1 MAVTETRT
9 LPAPFIES
17 LGKTYADILPGVA
30 GQPTTTTDISATMA
44 QRPGESAAD
53 FASRQA
59 AQKLAATQFGERQAG
74 MAALGP
80 KVAGL
85 DQLQKDAIAKA
96 SGLGAYAP
104 HLATATTEL
113 GKVSPYVAAAGTGL
127 AGAGTTL
134 GQAGTQLTGAQTTLG
149 GVSPYIT
156 AAGTGLGTAGTTL
169 GGVSQYITGAGTA
182 AGPSAYQTYMSPYQ
196 QQVIDKSLAEFDLQ
210 AQKSKLGLGAPTVA
224 GAFGGGRHGI
234 AEAEYQSASD
244 RNRGALQANLL
255 QQGYTQAQD
264 LAGRAFTQQAGLAG
278 MQGSLAQQQAAQA
291 AQQLGLGA
299 AQSALAQQ
307 QAGFA
312 GQRAG
317 LAGQEAALAQ
327 QQLGLG
333 GAQTGLAQSYQQL
346 AGLAPQLAAQEI
358 SGLGS
363 LGAVRQAQA
372 QAQLDADRQLAQKAA
387 YEPMERAGWFGGQV
401 TGLMGGY
408 PAQYQFADQPQASP
422 LSTALQ
428 AGTGLASIFG
438 NVALGRKLWGDA

>member
-9 LPAPFIES
+9 LPAPFIEAI
-17 LGKTYADILPGVA
+17 GKTYADILPGVA

-408 PAQYQFADQPQASP
+408 PAQYTFADQPQASP

-438 NVALGRKLWGDA
+438 NVALGKKLWGG

>member
-9 LPAPFIES
+9 LPAPFIEAI
-17 LGKTYADILPGVA
+17 GKTYADILPGVA

-44 QRPGESAAD
+44 QRAGESTAD
-53 FASRQA
+53 FQKRQA

-85 DQLQKDAIAKA
+85 DQLQQDAIAKA

-104 HLATATTEL
+104 HLQTATTEL
-113 GKVSPYVAAAGTGL
+113 GKVSPYIAT
-127 AGAGTTL
+127 AGAGLTGAAGTL
-134 GQAGTQLTGAQTTLG
+134 GQAGTQLTGAGTTLG
-149 GVSPYIT
+149 GVSPYIS

-169 GGVSQYITGAGTA
+169 AGVSPYISAAGTA

-196 QQVIDKSLAEFDLQ
+196 QQVIDKSLAEFDVQ
-210 AQKSKLGLGAPTVA
+210 AQKSKLALGAPTVA

-299 AQSALAQQ
+299 AQSSLAQQ

-317 LAGQEAALAQ
+317 LSAQQAAQAQ

-333 GAQTGLAQSYQQL
+333 AAQTGLAQSYQQL

-363 LGAVRQAQA
+363 LGAVRQAQS
-372 QAQLDADRQLAQKAA
+372 QAQYDADRQLAQKAA
-387 YEPMERAGWFGGQV
+387 YDPMERAGWYGGQV

-408 PAQYQFADQPQASP
+408 PAQYSFQQTPEPSP
-422 LSTALQ
+422 LSSALQ

-438 NVALGRKLWGDA
+438 NVALGKKLWG

>member
-1 MAVTETRT
+1 
-9 LPAPFIES
+9 
-17 LGKTYADILPGVA
+17 
-30 GQPTTTTDISATMA
+30 
-44 QRPGESAAD
+44 
-53 FASRQA
+53 
-59 AQKLAATQFGERQAG
+59 
-74 MAALGP
+74 
-80 KVAGL
+80 
-85 DQLQKDAIAKA
+85 
-96 SGLGAYAP
+96 
-104 HLATATTEL
+104 
-113 GKVSPYVAAAGTGL
+113 
-127 AGAGTTL
+127 
-134 GQAGTQLTGAQTTLG
+134 
-149 GVSPYIT
+149 
-156 AAGTGLGTAGTTL
+156 
-169 GGVSQYITGAGTA
+169 
-182 AGPSAYQTYMSPYQ
+182 MSPYQ
-196 QQVIDKSLAEFDLQ
+196 QQVIDKSLAEFDVQ
-210 AQKSKLGLGAPTVA
+210 AQKSKLALGAPTVA

-299 AQSALAQQ
+299 AQSSLAQQ

-317 LAGQEAALAQ
+317 LGAQQAAQAQ

-333 GAQTGLAQSYQQL
+333 AAQTGLAQSYQQL

-363 LGAVRQAQA
+363 LGAVRQAQS
-372 QAQLDADRQLAQKAA
+372 QAVLDAQRQASQTAA
-387 YEPMERAGWFGGQV
+387 FDPMQRAGWYGSQV

-408 PAQYQFADQPQASP
+408 PAQYNFQQTPEPSP
-422 LSTALQ
+422 LSSALQ

-438 NVALGRKLWGDA
+438 NVALGKSLWGA

>member
-9 LPAPFIES
+9 LPAPFIEAI
-17 LGKTYADILPGVA
+17 GKTYADILPGVA

-85 DQLQKDAIAKA
+85 DQLQQDAIAKA

-113 GKVSPYVAAAGTGL
+113 AKVSPYVAAAGTGL

-196 QQVIDKSLAEFDLQ
+196 QQVIDKSLQEYDIQ
-210 AQKSKLGLGAPTVA
+210 AAKSKLGLGAPTVA
-224 GAFGGGRHGI
+224 GAFGGGRHGL

-244 RNRGALQANLL
+244 RNRAALQANLL

-408 PAQYQFADQPQASP
+408 PAQYTFADQPQASP

-428 AGTGLASIFG
+428 AGTGLASIFKNLAIG
-438 NVALGRKLWGDA
+438 KELWS